1 MEKKALFEILVP
13 TMRNDGRP
21 IRTRP
26 EMDEIIAMTMKY
38 YDQLAVLAYKVSD
51 EVILRHADGTGNDI
65 G

>member
-1 MEKKALFEILVP
+1 MSKPLKDKLFQE
-13 TMRNDGRP
+13 RNIPVR
-21 IRTRP
+21 IIATRS
-26 EMDEIIAMTMKY
+26 EMDAIIDMTMKY